1 MCAQSETRLQQKKI
15 GDLELEIK
23 KLSGQQNLQQRIKH
37 HAKIKVPIH
46 VKARCFQI
54 LSVRSS
60 EGTIGANAY
69 KFWVVYCVQ
78 QDENNSLRI
87 QNDELSGKLRR
98 AELLYTRVCDELAKY
113 RTAEGK
119 LPVLNI
125 DEEQRLRNRLTVN
138 PSSSTI
144 LIHALFLA
152 MLFPTTSC
160 MIRASC
166 IYSTYILNSSLLTPF
181 SEQWS
186 QEVEAENIQVSQK
199 LSNMCTSIIKVFLV
213 DVNLQIFMYVSP
225 NQFLN
230 I

>member
-1 MCAQSETRLQQKKI
+1 VQSETRLQQKKV

-37 HAKIKVPIH
+37 HAKIKVLIH
-46 VKARCFQI
+46 VKPRCFQI

-60 EGTIGANAY
+60 EGTVVAY

-125 DEEQRLRNRLTVN
+125 DEEQRLRNKLTVN
-138 PSSSTI
+138 FRSTI
-144 LIHALFLA
+144 FTHALFLA
-152 MLFPTTSC
+152 MLFPTTC
-160 MIRASC
+160 CTMRASC
-166 IYSTYILNSSLLTPF
+166 IYSIFILNSSLLTPF
-181 SEQWS
+181 SDQWS
-186 QEVEAENIQVSQK
+186 QEVEAEKIQVSEK

-213 DVNLQIFMYVSP
+213 DVDLQIFIYVSP